1 MFVIQKLYEMRKYI
15 QQIITVSMLYLMF
28 VFITPAVAQKGD
40 GVSILFLGSSSTYC
54 HDLPQQVSDLL
65 NVNAG
70 WNSKAFLTGKSGTS
84 FHEYLRPGFEAQYG
98 LKTGQTLLEKIMD
111 EKFDYVVIQQIT
123 YFMGEKDSA
132 EIITSTKSVC
142 DAVRKTGGIPVFYEM
157 GWRLG
162 PENETGRIMILDE
175 ALKNQIKHYAPCSRA
190 WKKVRA
196 ERPDIE
202 LHNLPDIDHPGT
214 LGNYLN
220 MCCFYAA
227 FTGKSP
233 VGLPADVKFWPR
245 FGSFDKELAKEKLKT
260 AELDYYH
267 EVMPEWMQM
276 ISCMGGEKQL
286 EPEIASYLQET
297 AWIVY
302 NEINQKLK

>member
-1 MFVIQKLYEMRKYI
+1 MRKNNQHRI
-15 QQIITVSMLYLMF
+15 AGFLLCLMF
-28 VFITPAVAQKGD
+28 LLIIPAEAQEKG

-65 NVNAG
+65 NINAG
-70 WNSKAFLTGKSGTS
+70 WNSKAFLTGKSGTG

-98 LKTGQTLLEKIMD
+98 LKAGQTVLEKIRD
-111 EKFDYVVIQQIT
+111 EKYDYVVIQQIT
-123 YFMGEKDSA
+123 YFMGEKDSV
-132 EIITSTKSVC
+132 EIIASTKSVC
-142 DAVRKTGGIPVFYEM
+142 DAVRKAGGIPVFYEM

-162 PENETGRIMILDE
+162 PENEAGRIMILDE

-190 WKKVRA
+190 WKKVRT

-202 LHNLPDIDHPGT
+202 LHNLPDTDHPGT

-227 FTGKSP
+227 FTGISP

-245 FGSFDKELAKEKLKT
+245 FGNFDKELAKEILKT

-267 EVMPEWMQM
+267 EVMPDWMQT

-286 EPEIASYLQET
+286 EPEIASYLQEI
-297 AWIVY
+297 AWSVY